1 MRNDHV
7 FYGHIGGR
15 HPTAEEV
22 DYHVHAARRLRSE
35 AVHALLARAGKW
47 LAGVFRR
54 RRPAVAAAAKL
65 QHC

>member
-15 HPTAEEV
+15 YPTREEIE
-22 DYHVHAARRLRSE
+22 YHVHEAHRLRSE
-35 AVHALLARAGKW
+35 AVHELLRDALRRLAR
-47 LAGVFRR
+47 VFRR
-54 RRPAVAAAAKL
+54 AAPKL

>member
-7 FYGHIGGR
+7 FYGLVGGR
-15 HPTAEEV
+15 HPTPEELE
-22 DYHVHAARRLRSE
+22 HHMREAHKLR
-35 AVHALLARAGKW
+35 ARAFGELTRSAGEW

-54 RRPAVAAAAKL
+54 RPARPAQAKL